1 MNYGLTKFSSNIVN
15 NNFFFELKPIEA
27 WKAIFALALAIVI
40 SLAIGGSIAIATLP
54 LGSLAVG
61 WFLYRRYPLLYCGFV
76 WWMWFVGPLIRRL
89 IDFRCGYLTPGPWT
103 LTPLLVTAISVL
115 TWLKYLP
122 KAHKY
127 AGIPYIV
134 AGISCLYGYV
144 IALVNQSSLASI
156 DRTNMLLLS
165 WLVPISF
172 AFHLLVHWR
181 DYPSYRQNLQRTFLW
196 GVLFMGFYGIVQYIF
211 APPWD
216 SFWIR
221 QISNIGTLSFGVPE
235 PFGIRVSSSMD
246 SPQSF
251 SVMMVAG
258 LLLLFCIRGTQQLL
272 ATGIG
277 YISFLLSLARS
288 GWLSWLFAALVFFRT
303 LKSSLQIRMLVSILV
318 TILIILPITTIE
330 PFSTLISDRI
340 ETFSDGGSDASLRG
354 RRKAFEFLLGYALT
368 EFVGLGI
375 QNPVE
380 PNVEISGEFVIGDNG
395 ILVLFFALGWAGALP
410 YILSLAVV
418 IFQIRQACLKNNDLV
433 LYAAY
438 GIIWGLLSQILFKS
452 LTDGTMAMVLWG
464 FTGIGMS
471 ARNYHLS
478 IKETY

>member
-1 MNYGLTKFSSNIVN
+1 MSYGPTKLSSNIVDK
-15 NNFFFELKPIEA
+15 NFFFELKPIEA
-27 WKAIFALALAIVI
+27 WKAIFAWALAIGI
-40 SLAIGGSIAIATLP
+40 SLVIGGSIATITFP
-54 LGSLAVG
+54 LGSVAVG
-61 WFLYRRYPLLYCGFV
+61 WFLYRRHPLLYCSFT

-103 LTPLLVTAISVL
+103 LTPLLVTAISIL

-122 KAHKY
+122 KARKY

-134 AGISCLYGYV
+134 AGVSCLYGYV
-144 IALVNQSSLASI
+144 IALVNEDFFANI
-156 DRTNMLLLS
+156 DQTTMLLLS
-165 WLVPISF
+165 WLAPICFS
-172 AFHLLVHWR
+172 FHLLAHWR
-181 DYPSYRQNLQRTFLW
+181 DYPIYRQNLQRTFLW
-196 GVLFMGFYGIVQYIF
+196 GVLFMGFYGIVQYIL

-216 SFWIR
+216 RFWIA
-221 QISNIGTLSFGVPE
+221 QISKIGTLSFGIPE

-258 LLLLFCIRGTQQLL
+258 LILLFCIRGSQQLL

-303 LKSSLQIRMLVSILV
+303 LKSSLQIRMLISILI
-318 TILIILPITTIE
+318 TILIILPITTVE
-330 PFSTLISDRI
+330 PFSTLISDRM
-340 ETFSDGGSDASLRG
+340 ETFSDGGNDVSLRG
-354 RRKAFEFLLGYALT
+354 RRKAFDFLLGYAMT
-368 EFVGLGI
+368 EFVGFGI
-375 QNPVE
+375 QNPK
-380 PNVEISGEFVIGDNG
+380 PNIELSREFVVGDNG
-395 ILVLFFALGWAGALP
+395 ILVILFALGWTGALP
-410 YILSLAVV
+410 YVLSIIFLIL
-418 IFQIRQACLKNNDLV
+418 QIRQACIKNNDLV
-433 LYAAY
+433 LHAAY
-438 GIIWGLLSQILFKS
+438 GIIWGLLSQVLFKT

-478 IKETY
+478 IKKTY